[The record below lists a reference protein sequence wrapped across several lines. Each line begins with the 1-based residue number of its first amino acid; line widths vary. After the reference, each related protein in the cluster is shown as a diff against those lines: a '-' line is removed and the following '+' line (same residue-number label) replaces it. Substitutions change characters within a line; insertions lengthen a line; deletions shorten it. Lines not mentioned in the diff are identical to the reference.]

1 MPRDIRRH
9 RNRQVVQGLERIA
22 RWRLARGMLAP
33 CGGSTRDATLQAL
46 FRVQEDEA
54 ARRLLAPEREPGRA
68 RSVVQRLPRQLL
80 PRLVR
85 REPRCVQLAAAKL
98 LPPEPRAAARIQ
110 S

>member
-9 RNRQVVQGLERIA
+9 RNRLVLQGIERIA
-22 RWRLARGMLAP
+22 RRGLARAMLGP

-54 ARRLLAPEREPGRA
+54 ARRLLAPEREPGRP
-68 RSVVQRLPRQLL
+68 RSLVQRLPRQLL
-80 PRLVR
+80 PGLVR
-85 REPRCVQLAAAKL
+85 RESGCVQLAAAQL
-98 LPPEPRAAARIQ
+98 LPAE